1 MMKFTLV
8 NNGKTHDPLKIKQS
22 GFLRMLGQSAKITR
36 SESGTLKF
44 ESIIELTIE
53 KTDCFLSV
61 KISLSS
67 H

>member
-44 ESIIELTIE
+44 ESIIQLTIE
-53 KTDCFLSV
+53 
-61 KISLSS
+61 
-67 H
+67 